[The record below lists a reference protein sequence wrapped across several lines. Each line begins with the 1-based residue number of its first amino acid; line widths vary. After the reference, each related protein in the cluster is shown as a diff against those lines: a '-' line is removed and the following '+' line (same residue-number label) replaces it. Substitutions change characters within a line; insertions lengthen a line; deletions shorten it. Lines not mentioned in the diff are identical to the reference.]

1 MNRAMANPPRIHPK
15 KLRAFWHGLH
25 CMRFAV
31 VPVVRYSL
39 AFKHRMQNGPVNVA
53 LHGLELLRYD
63 GPPAQVDE
71 QGHLWARRE

>member
-1 MNRAMANPPRIHPK
+1 MNRTMANPPRIHPK

-39 AFKHRMQNGPVNVA
+39 AFEHCVQNGPAKAA
-53 LHGLELLRYD
+53 LHGLDVLSAE

-71 QGHLWARRE
+71 